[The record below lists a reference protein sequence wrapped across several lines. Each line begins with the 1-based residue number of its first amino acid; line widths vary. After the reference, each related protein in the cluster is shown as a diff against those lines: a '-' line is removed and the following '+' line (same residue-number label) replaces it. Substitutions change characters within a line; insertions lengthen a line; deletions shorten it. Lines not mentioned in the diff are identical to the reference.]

1 MIPFADCVAMGN
13 GTLLISLNVALAC
26 MHRKQGNNAG
36 TYFATMAVG
45 NLTGFNVRK
54 KVPHA
59 ATIIKCT
66 VRMAQTR
73 HTMVQKLKV
82 KLDGFLSFGSVS

>member
-13 GTLLISLNVALAC
+13 GTVLTSLNFTLAC

-36 TYFATMAVG
+36 TNFATMAVG
-45 NLTGFNVRK
+45 HLTGFNVRK

-59 ATIIKCT
+59 ATIIKST
-66 VRMAQTR
+66 VWTTQTR